1 MRRITALTCL
11 ALAAVCVPAAARCAE
26 GARALAERMAVSL
39 TDWTYPAEGPPA
51 FAASTSPRAR
61 DPFALTSELA
71 PSVFHGAKDVPELWL
86 AQRTIDRDWGLSEDS
101 TYHVVDVPGWK
112 SEGWAMMMSGAL
124 PGTGQLYVGE
134 SSGWLFLAA
143 EVVGWTGHF
152 LVRDRAQS
160 LSNDAA
166 NFVGDPT
173 DSLSTWSFARY
184 AAATGAPATQM
195 ETLWHQDRDAF
206 YQALSTDTRF
216 NAGFAGPDPSATYGT
231 YQGIRQSSQDR
242 FKQVHYLDVALLLNH
257 VVSAWDA
264 LRAARAHNLPFQKNV
279 DLKLAGG
286 LSRGQP
292 TFHATL
298 TRRF

>member
-1 MRRITALTCL
+1 MRRGAILVAFALVSACL
-11 ALAAVCVPAAARCAE
+11 PETARCAE
-26 GARALAERMAVSL
+26 GVRAFAERVAVSI
-39 TDWTYPAEGPPA
+39 TEPAYPAEPGRPA
-51 FAASTSPRAR
+51 LATPAAR
-61 DPFALTSELA
+61 DPFNMTSELA

-86 AQRTIDRDWGLSEDS
+86 AQRTIDRDWGPSDDS
-101 TYHVVDVPGWK
+101 TYKTLDVNGWK
-112 SEGWAMMMSGAL
+112 SEGWAMMMSAAV

-134 SSGWLFLAA
+134 ASGWLFLVA
-143 EVVGWTGHF
+143 EVVGVTGHF
-152 LVRDRAQS
+152 LVHDRAQS
-160 LSNDAA
+160 LSTDAA

-206 YQALSTDTRF
+206 YQALAVDSRF
-216 NAGFAGPDPSATYGT
+216 NAGFAGPDPSATYST

-257 VVSAWDA
+257 VVASFDA
-264 LRAARAHNLPFQKNV
+264 LRAARAHNLPLQKNI
-279 DLKLAGG
+279 DLKLGG
-286 LSRGQP
+286 NLKRGQP
-292 TFHATL
+292 EFHATL

>member
-1 MRRITALTCL
+1 MRRMGWVVALLAFVSVSRAGESKWAVMPTC
-11 ALAAVCVPAAARCAE
+11 ATE
-26 GARALAERMAVSL
+26 M
-39 TDWTYPAEGPPA
+39 
-51 FAASTSPRAR
+51 TSG
-61 DPFALTSELA
+61 LA
-71 PSVFHGAKDVPELWL
+71 PAVLHGASDVPELWL
-86 AQRTIDRDWGLSEDS
+86 AQRAIDRDWGPSDDS
-101 TYHVVDVPGWK
+101 TYKTIDVKGWK
-112 SEGWAMMMSGAL
+112 LEGLAMTLSAAV

-152 LVRDRAQS
+152 LVHDRAES

-166 NFVGDPT
+166 NFVGDPN

-184 AAATGAPATQM
+184 AAATGTPATQM

-206 YQALSTDTRF
+206 YQALATHTEF
-216 NAGFAGPDPSATYGT
+216 NAGFVGPDPVATYVA
-231 YQGIRQSSQDR
+231 YQGIRESSQDR

-257 VVSAWDA
+257 VLAAFDA
-264 LRAARAHNLPFQKNV
+264 LHAARAHNMPLQKNI
-279 DLKLAGG
+279 DLKLGGG
-286 LSRGQP
+286 LSHGQP

>member
-1 MRRITALTCL
+1 MRSITTLVML
-11 ALAAVCVPAAARCAE
+11 ALASACVPGAARSAE
-26 GARALAERMAVSL
+26 GMRTFAERMAVSI
-39 TDWTYPAEGPPA
+39 TEPGCPAEPGPPA
-51 FAASTSPRAR
+51 LTTPATR

-86 AQRTIDRDWGLSEDS
+86 AQRTIDRDWGLSDDS
-101 TYHVVDVPGWK
+101 TYHTIDVKGWK
-112 SEGWAMMMSGAL
+112 AEGWAMMMSAAV

-134 SSGWLFLAA
+134 AGGWLFLAA

-152 LVRDRAQS
+152 LVRDRAQN

-184 AAATGAPATQM
+184 TAATGGPATQM

-206 YQALSTDTRF
+206 YQALAVDTRF
-216 NAGFAGPDPSATYGT
+216 NAGFAGPDPSATYST

-257 VVSAWDA
+257 VIASFDA
-264 LRAARAHNLPFQKNV
+264 LRAARAHNLPLQKNM
-279 DLKLAGG
+279 DLKLGG
-286 LSRGQP
+286 NLNRGQP
-292 TFHATL
+292 EFHATL